1 MMMIIVTPDRFRG
14 APSEY
19 NKTRRSEHIGFA
31 RGTYKCSI
39 PISLCQDSRTHPTA
53 SSRPVNISV
62 EKRRAGVAEREA
74 ASSVLVTRKREWRRN
89 VGLPGRVVCTHTFHS
104 DSLLLVGTRSQQG
117 HPNEP
122 DPRSRSG
129 LSGHRTVSRSCCP
142 CGRSA
147 RPGFPHAARTSMM
160 WGEHAL
166 WKPSVLAYPGL
177 TKTFAT
183 PPGLCH

>member
-1 MMMIIVTPDRFRG
+1 MAHTSAQSLSACVRIRVPTPWPRLVLLT
-14 APSEY
+14 SQL
-19 NKTRRSEHIGFA
+19 RSEELGW
-31 RGTYKCSI
+31 R
-39 PISLCQDSRTHPTA
+39 
-53 SSRPVNISV
+53 
-62 EKRRAGVAEREA
+62 REA

-142 CGRSA
+142 CGGSA
-147 RPGFPHAARTSMM
+147 RPGFPHAARTSIT

-166 WKPSVLAYPGL
+166 WKPSILAYPGL
-177 TKTFAT
+177 TKTIAT

>member
-1 MMMIIVTPDRFRG
+1 MIIVTPDRFRG

-89 VGLPGRVVCTHTFHS
+89 VGLPGRVVCTHTFTPTRCS
-104 DSLLLVGTRSQQG
+104 SWAPGANRAIPMSLIHGAGRAS
-117 HPNEP
+117 PA
-122 DPRSRSG
+122 
-129 LSGHRTVSRSCCP
+129 TV
-142 CGRSA
+142 
-147 RPGFPHAARTSMM
+147 
-160 WGEHAL
+160 
-166 WKPSVLAYPGL
+166 
-177 TKTFAT
+177 
-183 PPGLCH
+183 LCHGAAAPAAGPRGRASRMLPARQ